1 MQSGVPR
8 LPAPLSL
15 DDLATDATP
24 AELVR
29 GFVPTPRFAHVSFA
43 SYQPNPREPSQAAAR
58 ERVQQFVAASAGGR
72 PRGGFLARLRGDR
85 GAAPLR
91 GLYLDGGF
99 GVGKTHL
106 LAAAYHAALAPKSY
120 LSFAELAY
128 TITVLGLAACLA
140 AFRAQRLLCIDEFE
154 LDDVANTRLAAS
166 FLRGL
171 RAASAGA
178 RVITTSNTLP
188 ADLGAGRFAAD
199 DFRREI
205 GEIAAVFETVHIA
218 GEDYRHRP
226 RWEGAAPGTLLSPS
240 AVRTAYQQYAAT
252 RGAKLLVAAPALLA
266 RLTTL
271 HPIRYVRLVAPLE
284 ALFVEGLGP
293 FHDQDTA
300 LRFVH
305 LVDKLYDQE
314 VRLALSATCP
324 LPDLFLAEYR
334 DKGYR
339 KKYLRC
345 LSRLHELLAE
355 SAAARAAA
363 HDNGVSLA

>member
-1 MQSGVPR
+1 
-8 LPAPLSL
+8 
-15 DDLATDATP
+15 
-24 AELVR
+24 
-29 GFVPTPRFAHVSFA
+29 
-43 SYQPNPREPSQAAAR
+43 
-58 ERVQQFVAASAGGR
+58 VQQFVAAAEPP
-72 PRGGFLARLRGDR
+72 PRGLLARLRGR
-85 GAAPLR
+85 GGSAPLQ

-106 LAAAYHAALAPKSY
+106 LAAAYHAAPGPKAY
-120 LSFAELAY
+120 LSFAELSY
-128 TITVLGLAACLA
+128 TITALGLAATLA
-140 AFRAQRLLCIDEFE
+140 AFREERVLCIDEFE

-171 RAASAGA
+171 RESGHGL
-178 RVITTSNTLP
+178 RVITTSNTVP
-188 ADLGAGRFAAD
+188 TDLGAGRFAAD

-226 RWEGAAPGTLLSPS
+226 RSEAAAADGRLSR
-240 AVRTAYQQYAAT
+240 AALHAAYAQHTAT
-252 RGAKLLVAAPALLA
+252 RGAKVLVSAPALLA
-266 RLTTL
+266 RLSTL

-284 ALFVEGLGP
+284 ALYIEDLEP
-293 FHDQDTA
+293 FQDQDMA

-314 VRLALSATCP
+314 VRLGLSATCP

-355 SAAARAAA
+355 SAAARAALQPDGA
-363 HDNGVSLA
+363 RLA